1 MSHGDRL
8 PNDPETRIREA
19 TEAVAPRLIEI
30 RRDIHAHP
38 ELAFQETRTAGN
50 VLAALSRLG
59 LRPRTGAGRNTS
71 RRTAAIS
78 FLIGFVGLSISCSAA
93 AVGATEALLE
103 RSLIVDGRTRSYVVY
118 MPPQGPH
125 ERLPIVMV
133 LHGQGGSGAQ
143 VLAQGHWQRAA
154 ARNHF
159 ALVAPDGVLE
169 YPDRAPSFAGN
180 RRSWNAGPASGA
192 PAERQGINDVGFL
205 RDTLDQVEQAFSID
219 RTRIYVTGF
228 SNGAA
233 MAFRVAAELP
243 GRFAA
248 VAPVANALLVPVS
261 PMGVRTSLLLIWGT
275 ADPLNPI
282 AGGEVR
288 RTDTS
293 YFRPSAERSL
303 LAWGQALGCT
313 GKVSSEALSP
323 QVMRQRLDNC
333 PARSE
338 AQLVTI
344 VGLGHQ
350 WPGGETHLSFI
361 AGRGTDALNAT
372 EFILA
377 FFSRHRLTDSR

>member
-1 MSHGDRL
+1 
-8 PNDPETRIREA
+8 
-19 TEAVAPRLIEI
+19 
-30 RRDIHAHP
+30 
-38 ELAFQETRTAGN
+38 
-50 VLAALSRLG
+50 
-59 LRPRTGAGRNTS
+59 
-71 RRTAAIS
+71 
-78 FLIGFVGLSISCSAA
+78 
-93 AVGATEALLE
+93 
-103 RSLIVDGRTRSYVVY
+103 
-118 MPPQGPH
+118 
-125 ERLPIVMV
+125 
-133 LHGQGGSGAQ
+133 
-143 VLAQGHWQRAA
+143 
-154 ARNHF
+154 
-159 ALVAPDGVLE
+159 
-169 YPDRAPSFAGN
+169 
-180 RRSWNAGPASGA
+180 
-192 PAERQGINDVGFL
+192 
-205 RDTLDQVEQAFSID
+205 
-219 RTRIYVTGF
+219 
-228 SNGAA
+228 

-313 GKVSSEALSP
+313 GKVSSEALSQ
-323 QVMRQRLDNC
+323 QVLRQRLDNC

-338 AQLVTI
+338 AQLITI

-372 EFILA
+372 EFIWA
-377 FFSRHRLTDSR
+377 FFSRHRLTDGR